1 MGLRQL
7 PEFEYVAP
15 KEVGEVCSLLQRHS
29 PHAQVIAGG
38 TDLLVS
44 MKQRSRS
51 PRYVIGLKQVPG
63 FDRLSYQDKE
73 ALRLGPLVTH
83 QILVEDP
90 VIRKRF
96 GGLWTA
102 CSKIGTPQIRNMGT
116 VGGNLCNGSPSAD
129 CAPPLI
135 AFQAVVKVMGVK
147 GERSLPLEEFF
158 LGPGKTALQA
168 GEILIEIDV
177 PCPPPR
183 SGLVYVKL
191 PARTAVDIAAVGV
204 AAYITLDGKNEV
216 CRDVRIVMGAVAPTP
231 LRSRKAEEILK
242 GQKIREAVIQKA
254 AQIASEEARPISD
267 VRSSAAYRKEMVSV
281 LTKQA
286 IEAALGLAKSA

>member
-7 PEFEYVAP
+7 PEFEYLAP
-15 KEVGEVCSLLQRHS
+15 KEVGEVCSLLQRHETN
-29 PHAQVIAGG
+29 AQVIAGG

-44 MKQRSRS
+44 MKQRSMS
-51 PRYVIGLKQVPG
+51 PRYVIGLKQVP
-63 FDRLSYQDKE
+63 DLARLSYQDNQ

-83 QILVEDP
+83 QTIVEDP

-96 GGLWTA
+96 GGLWSA

-135 AFQAVVKVMGVK
+135 AFQAVVKVIGVK
-147 GERSLPLEEFF
+147 GERSLALEEFF

-168 GEILIEIDV
+168 GEILIEIVV
-177 PCPPPR
+177 PCPPSR

-204 AAYITLDGKNEV
+204 AACITLDGKNEV

-231 LRSRKAEEILK
+231 IRSRKAEEILK
-242 GQKIREAVIQKA
+242 GQKVREAVIQKA
-254 AQIASEEARPISD
+254 AQIATEEARPISD
-267 VRSSAAYRKEMVSV
+267 VRSSAAYRKEMVFV

-286 IEAALGLAKSA
+286 IEQALAQAKSA

>member
-15 KEVGEVCSLLQRHS
+15 KEVGEVCSLLQRHETN
-29 PHAQVIAGG
+29 AQVLAGG

-51 PRYVIGLKQVPG
+51 PRYVIGLKQVPDL
-63 FDRLSYQDKE
+63 DRLSYQDKE

-135 AFQAVVKVMGVK
+135 AFQAVVKVIGVK

-168 GEILIEIDV
+168 GEILIEIVV
-177 PCPPPR
+177 PCPPSR

-231 LRSRKAEEILK
+231 IRSRKAEEILK
-242 GQKIREAVIQKA
+242 GQKVREAVIQKA

-286 IEAALGLAKSA
+286 IEQALAQAKSA